1 MAIRHP
7 GIDMIENLRA
17 RGDRDDMQIAT
28 RLRTEKAAL
37 NIAMEKTSMDNA
49 AKLKTD
55 DIKMMRGYEVALA
68 YIDIYDPENKT
79 AMARL
84 KNAIDGYNATGQPN
98 DSTRY
103 EARLKDALQP
113 PKQRISVSLDF

>member
-1 MAIRHP
+1 MIKHP

-17 RGDRDDMQIAT
+17 RGDRDDIQIAT

-37 NIAMEKTSMDNA
+37 NISMEKTCMDNP

-55 DIKMMRGYEVALA
+55 DIKMLRGYEVALA
-68 YIDIYDPENKT
+68 YIDIADPGNKT

-84 KNAIDGYNATGQPN
+84 KNAIDGYNSTGQPN

-103 EARLKDALQP
+103 DARLKDALQP
-113 PKQRISVSLDF
+113 PKSRVSVNLDF